1 MAYIFKA
8 VFIIWRVFRCREED
22 GDYTSEKN
30 LVYLKIPS
38 NIDGYDIK
46 CIELKETEYEIETLE
61 FSEGIEEIEI
71 GEELKVKNIKFPKS
85 VKYIFSFGN
94 LEKLE
99 TIEFQE
105 GVEMI
110 HGFNN
115 CSSLESVKFPKSLKS
130 IVGFSDCRKLK
141 NIEISEGVESIG
153 YDHTFR
159 RSNWNRT
166 FIGCESLTEL
176 VIPSTVKEFNVCMDY
191 HETEMYRKKMY
202 TAKNIYFLGE
212 DTNLNLYWIYWPD
225 GNGYSVPEYEK
236 IYPPVKDISEFY
248 NSFSNASIM
257 PYLGKPNIYC
267 YEDSIV
273 ANLKNDFPDY
283 FNVQYITSDTKIP
296 TIPEQKPNN
305 PTTTTTKY
313 TTLPLTTINNQ
324 LYVKGINPESNTV
337 EQIIKSGEFAE
348 GTTVKVYKYGQ
359 EIANSEKVGTGSVIK
374 VLENGEVKEEYIVV
388 VYGDT
393 DGDGEITSIDA
404 LAIVKN
410 KTGKIPFTTEAQK
423 EAARLLTK
431 TGTSGAVDAL
441 AIVKSR
447 TGKAVINQE
456 NGTVSKK

>member
-1 MAYIFKA
+1 MGKNTSLTSGIRIGAAGDDVYSGSLYADYFLYPAIYKNGETKEIFRKSYT
-8 VFIIWRVFRCREED
+8 VSVCGDLISFIY
-22 GDYTSEKN
+22 DYH
-30 LVYLKIPS
+30 
-38 NIDGYDIK
+38 
-46 CIELKETEYEIETLE
+46 
-61 FSEGIEEIEI
+61 F
-71 GEELKVKNIKFPKS
+71 
-85 VKYIFSFGN
+85 
-94 LEKLE
+94 
-99 TIEFQE
+99 
-105 GVEMI
+105 EM
-110 HGFNN
+110 
-115 CSSLESVKFPKSLKS
+115 EVM
-130 IVGFSDCRKLK
+130 K
-141 NIEISEGVESIG
+141 NIELIEKWDTTRNIINEYINNHQNCKI
-153 YDHTFR
+153 D
-159 RSNWNRT
+159 
-166 FIGCESLTEL
+166 
-176 VIPSTVKEFNVCMDY
+176 
-191 HETEMYRKKMY
+191 MY
-202 TAKNIYFLGE
+202 N
-212 DTNLNLYWIYWPD
+212 D
-225 GNGYSVPEYEK
+225 
-236 IYPPVKDISEFY
+236 
-248 NSFSNASIM
+248 
-257 PYLGKPNIYC
+257 NIYC
-267 YEDSIV
+267 YEDSV
-273 ANLKNDFPDY
+273 LANLKKEEENY
-283 FNVQYITSDTKIP
+283 NCNVQYITSDTKIP

-313 TTLPLTTINNQ
+313 TTLSLTTINNQ

>member
-1 MAYIFKA
+1 MEKIEGFY
-8 VFIIWRVFRCREED
+8 E
-22 GDYTSEKN
+22 TS
-30 LVYLKIPS
+30 LKSVKFPKSVKRIVGFDKTPLET
-38 NIDGYDIK
+38 
-46 CIELKETEYEIETLE
+46 IE
-61 FSEGIEEIEI
+61 FPEGVEEIA
-71 GEELKVKNIKFPKS
+71 GFSGTSLKSVKFPKS
-85 VKYIFSFGN
+85 VKYISGFSDSS
-94 LEKLE
+94 LE
-99 TIEFQE
+99 TIEFPEFVE
-105 GVEMI
+105 GMLIEEISGFEKCKNLKSVKI
-110 HGFNN
+110 PKYVKVIDGFNDCEN
-115 CSSLESVKFPKSLKS
+115 LENIELSEGIEAIKGFFNTACKNLIVPSSVKL
-130 IVGFSDCRKLK
+130 IC
-141 NIEISEGVESIG
+141 ISEYS
-153 YDHTFR
+153 YDRQGGSGNNF
-159 RSNWNRT
+159 
-166 FIGCESLTEL
+166 
-176 VIPSTVKEFNVCMDY
+176 
-191 HETEMYRKKMY
+191 
-202 TAKNIYFLGE
+202 YFLGKN
-212 DTNLNLYWIYWPD
+212 TNVCCYWGGTEQSGESWSFAYPMLCYD
-225 GNGYSVPEYEK
+225 GSKRDEWYGSFFGMISYMEENMKEWDINISV
-236 IYPPVKDISEFY
+236 S
-248 NSFSNASIM
+248 
-257 PYLGKPNIYC
+257 GKGFLADKTNIYC

-337 EQIIKSGEFAE
+337 EQIIKSGKFAE

-359 EIANSEKVGTGSVIK
+359 EIADSEKVGTGSVIK